1 MSAYKPEELMHIYY
15 SEYWESWEDNLA
27 YVDPKN
33 PLSYFVN
40 FEGVPILYPLTQ
52 ASYMAKHYPFE
63 MYSLEAVSKDFE
75 DDYKAFDASSFD
87 STYYDPYT
95 GEDLELPLSTLRWN
109 YYIENFMEENLN
121 KFYKSSKFT
130 YAFGLSSKL
139 LDDLEENNDLIS
151 SILETIHEPTFRNTI
166 EYGSFLQFA
175 KIRLDL
181 SFMLFVEY
189 NTARSV
195 SLLTIPWIFLFGIG
209 DLLTNEFSNLTIIFC
224 DLKSIFLYLFFG
236 QELVWQFEETFKEYV
251 SNIFSGVKYSVYNR
265 KYKKHYTTFKNDI
278 SKIWRLINLKT
289 AEPKLY
295 KKLKQYMLLSIK
307 KKIYFSIA
315 ILRAT
320 AVRDKQYFR
329 ISLFNTATLLRF
341 FIWCYKKLIIVIPNY
356 YKNFKIFLKNLI
368 SNIFMFIKNFIIN
381 LIPNILK
388 YIKKLPSRLK
398 SFWDFFYNYVKSKI

>member
-1 MSAYKPEELMHIYY
+1 MR
-15 SEYWESWEDNLA
+15 
-27 YVDPKN
+27 
-33 PLSYFVN
+33 
-40 FEGVPILYPLTQ
+40 
-52 ASYMAKHYPFE
+52 KHYPFE
-63 MYSLEAVSKDFE
+63 MYSVEAVPKDFY
-75 DDYKAFDASSFD
+75 DDFRSYNMTSFD
-87 STYYDPYT
+87 SIYHDPYT
-95 GEDLELPLSTLRWN
+95 GEDLELPLTTLRWN
-109 YYIENFMEENLN
+109 YYIENFMEENLT
-121 KFYKSSKFT
+121 KFYKTSMFT

-151 SILETIHEPTFRNTI
+151 SVLETIHEPTFRNTI
-166 EYGSFLQFA
+166 EYDEYLKFA
-175 KIRLDL
+175 KVRLDL
-181 SFMLFVEY
+181 SFILFVEY

-251 SNIFSGVKYSVYNR
+251 SNIFSGVKFSVYNR

-329 ISLFNTATLLRF
+329 ISLFNTASLLRF
-341 FIWCYKKLIIVIPNY
+341 FIWCYKKLIVVIPNY

-368 SNIFMFIKNFIIN
+368 SNIFMYIKNFIIN